1 MNAPPPAPAA
11 ADDEREFYLPDF
23 CAAPA
28 VLAIVVIAT
37 LLGCLLAL
45 SRQAAGHAFW
55 IDLARTSALL
65 LWIGLVCAA
74 ALCKARP
81 HLARMRLARASAWAL
96 ALIIGT
102 VVLVA
107 EATYWF
113 GRYWEGRVGA
123 SSGFFPTDHWSFLW
137 PTLCIAL
144 IAGALA
150 LRYFYVA
157 SQWRR
162 SVELAAQA
170 RIRALQARI
179 RPHFLFNSMN
189 TIAALTRSDPARA
202 EAAIEDLADLF
213 RASLNEA
220 RTQITLREE
229 LEIAHLY
236 ERIEQLRLG
245 SRLRV
250 DWDVAT
256 IPADCV
262 VPSLLLQPLLE
273 NAIGH
278 GIEPLP
284 GGGTVTVRGRIEG
297 DMVVIEVANPAVPP
311 PDRRPSRP
319 GHQIAL
325 GNIRERL
332 ELAYPGQASVDVA
345 DQGDSYRVRLCFP
358 RVGGRTDYAGAPPGR
373 ELVS

>member
-28 VLAIVVIAT
+28 VLAMVVIAT
-37 LLGCLLAL
+37 LVGCLLAL

-65 LWIGLVCAA
+65 LWMGLLCAA

-81 HLARMRLARASAWAL
+81 HLARRRLAQASALAL
-96 ALIIGT
+96 CLIIGT

-107 EATYWF
+107 EAVYWF
-113 GRYWEGRVGA
+113 GRYWEGRAGM
-123 SSGFFPTDHWSFLW
+123 SSGLFPTDHWSFLW
-137 PTLCIAL
+137 PKLCIAA
-144 IAGALA
+144 IVGALA

-170 RIRALQARI
+170 RIRTLQARI
-179 RPHFLFNSMN
+179 HPHFLFNSMN

-229 LEIAHLY
+229 LEIARLY

-245 SRLRV
+245 PRLRV
-250 DWDVAT
+250 DWDVGT
-256 IPADCV
+256 VRVDCV

-284 GGGTVTVRGRIEG
+284 GGGTVTVRGRTEG
-297 DMVVIEVANPAVPP
+297 DMVVIEVANPAVPL

-319 GHQIAL
+319 GQRMAL

-332 ELAYPGQASVDVA
+332 ELAFPGRASVHVEDR
-345 DQGDSYRVRLCFP
+345 GDAYLVRLRFP
-358 RVGGRTDYAGAPPGR
+358 HRGERPDRAVAPPGR
-373 ELVS
+373 ELLS